1 MTWPAV
7 TAPGSLE
14 GAEIVERNRK
24 PTETPLLRNVARQRQ
39 HRPTVVAAPEVPHR
53 QVGLTPA
60 SAIKV
65 RPVRWLWEGR
75 VALGTLALLA
85 GREGIG
91 KSTLAYT
98 VAADIT
104 RGRLAGQY
112 AGTARAVIVAAT
124 EDSWEHTIV
133 PRLMAADA
141 DLDRVYRVDVT
152 TAEGDPTGLSVP
164 RDLAAVEK
172 AVHEVGAA
180 LIMLDPLMS
189 RLAAN
194 LDTHKDA
201 EVRIALE
208 PLTALADRTG
218 SAVLGLIH
226 VNKSTSGDP
235 LTLIMG
241 SRAFAAVARSVLFVM
256 LDPDDETTRLLGQE
270 KNNLGRTDLPTLT
283 FGIVGAKVAE
293 TAEGPVWTG
302 RVQWTG
308 ESGQTIRQA
317 LELAG
322 EGADSRSATSEAA
335 GWLEDHLTSQ
345 GGTDESA
352 SIKDAGRKA
361 GHSKDALLR
370 ALKRLKGT
378 TESSGFPRRT
388 YWTLPGTAVQ
398 SSHSSG
404 RSPGETAPTATT
416 ASTATTDGPVDAV
429 SAVNAVSEP
438 PREAAPTAPG
448 PSLVDEPC
456 SACHWP
462 LDTEVHR
469 MSCSE
474 RKSA

>member
-1 MTWPAV
+1 MIDYPTVKYADV
-7 TAPGSLE
+7 PGDVV
-14 GAEIVERNRK
+14 EIV
-24 PTETPLLRNVARQRQ
+24 AR
-39 HRPTVVAAPEVPHR
+39 R
-53 QVGLTPA
+53 QVSLTRA
-60 SAIKV
+60 SDITV
-65 RPVRWLWEGR
+65 RPVRWLWDGR

-91 KSTLAYT
+91 KSTVAYT
-98 VAADIT
+98 LAADVT
-104 RGRLAGQY
+104 RGKLLGQY
-112 AGTARAVIVAAT
+112 AGTPRAVIVAAT

-133 PRLMAADA
+133 PRLMAAGA

-152 TAEGDPTGLSVP
+152 TAEGDLTGLSLP
-164 RDLAAVEK
+164 RDLIALEK
-172 AVHEVGAA
+172 AVHDVGAA
-180 LIMLDPLMS
+180 LILLDPLMS

-226 VNKSTSGDP
+226 VNKSSSGDP

-256 LDPDDETTRLLGQE
+256 LDPDDEATRLLGQE

-283 FGIVGAKVAE
+283 FRIVGTKVAD
-293 TAEGPVWTG
+293 TDEGPVFTG
-302 RVQWTG
+302 RVEWTG
-308 ESGQTIRQA
+308 ESAQTIRQA
-317 LELAG
+317 LESAG
-322 EGADSRSATSEAA
+322 EGADVRSATSEAA

-345 GGTDESA
+345 GGTDDSA
-352 SIKDAGRKA
+352 STKEAGRKA

-398 SSHSSG
+398 SSQSSG

-416 ASTATTDGPVDAV
+416 ASTATTEAPVSAVDAVDAV
-429 SAVNAVSEP
+429 SAA
-438 PREAAPTAPG
+438 PRETAPTDSP
-448 PSLVDEPC
+448 D
-456 SACHWP
+456 CHCGWQ
-462 LDTEVHR
+462 LGAGEHYLTCDR
-469 MSCSE
+469 RAS
-474 RKSA
+474 